1 MEEHSALTAQNE
13 NWDCDMATLREITR
27 QELKDLIDCVPTDEL
42 IVVKRYI
49 QYVIDMQDPLLKT
62 LAEAPVDG
70 EPLDNSDLVALK
82 EAWEDVAAGNLISN
96 EALKERLGI

>member
-1 MEEHSALTAQNE
+1 MMTSQEE
-13 NWDCDMATLREITR
+13 NWEYAMTAPCEITR
-27 QELKDLIDCVPTDEL
+27 QEIKDLIDCVPTDEL

-62 LAEAPVDG
+62 LADAPVDD

-96 EALKERLGI
+96 EALKSRLGI

>member
-1 MEEHSALTAQNE
+1 MTAQEE
-13 NWDCDMATLREITR
+13 NWEYDMTTPREITR

-62 LAEAPVDG
+62 LADAPVDD
-70 EPLDNSDLVALK
+70 EPLDNSDLIALK

>member
-1 MEEHSALTAQNE
+1 MTAQEE
-13 NWDCDMATLREITR
+13 NWDCDIAPPREITR

-62 LAEAPVDG
+62 LADAPVDD

>member
-1 MEEHSALTAQNE
+1 MTAQNE
-13 NWDCDMATLREITR
+13 NRERGAPTAPKATR

-49 QYVIDMQDPLLKT
+49 QYIIDMQDPLLKT
-62 LAEAPVDG
+62 LADAPVDD
-70 EPLDNSDLVALK
+70 EPLTNSDLVALK

-96 EALKERLGI
+96 ETLKERLGI

>member
-1 MEEHSALTAQNE
+1 MTTSQEE
-13 NWDCDMATLREITR
+13 NWEYDTATPREITR
-27 QELKDLIDCVPTDEL
+27 RELKDLIDCVPTDEL

-62 LAEAPVDG
+62 LADAPVDD
-70 EPLDNSDLVALK
+70 EALDNSDLVALK

-96 EALKERLGI
+96 EALKSRLGI

>member
-1 MEEHSALTAQNE
+1 MTAQNE
-13 NWDCDMATLREITR
+13 NWDCDTTTPREITR

-42 IVVKRYI
+42 IAVKRYI

-62 LAEAPVDG
+62 LADAPVDD

-96 EALKERLGI
+96 EALKTRLGI

>member
-1 MEEHSALTAQNE
+1 
-13 NWDCDMATLREITR
+13 MATLRETTR

-62 LAEAPVDG
+62 LAEAPVDD
-70 EPLDNSDLVALK
+70 EPLDNSDLIALK
-82 EAWEDVAAGNLISN
+82 EAWEDVATGNLISN
-96 EALKERLGI
+96 EALKEKLGI

>member
-1 MEEHSALTAQNE
+1 MTAQNE
-13 NWDCDMATLREITR
+13 NREYGITTSRKTTR

-62 LAEAPVDG
+62 LADAPMDD
-70 EPLDNSDLVALK
+70 EPLTNSDLVALK
-82 EAWEDVAAGNLISN
+82 EEWEDVAAGNLISN
-96 EALKERLGI
+96 ETLKERLGI

>member
-1 MEEHSALTAQNE
+1 MTAQNE
-13 NWDCDMATLREITR
+13 NLEYAITTPREITR

-62 LAEAPVDG
+62 LAEAPVDD

>member
-1 MEEHSALTAQNE
+1 MTAQEE
-13 NWDCDMATLREITR
+13 NWDCDMTAPREITR

-42 IVVKRYI
+42 LVVKRYI

-62 LAEAPVDG
+62 LAEAPVDD

>member
-1 MEEHSALTAQNE
+1 MTAQEE
-13 NWDCDMATLREITR
+13 NWEYDMATPREITR

-62 LAEAPVDG
+62 LADAPVDD

>member
-1 MEEHSALTAQNE
+1 MTAQEE
-13 NWDCDMATLREITR
+13 NWEYDIAPPREITR

-42 IVVKRYI
+42 LVVKRYI

-62 LAEAPVDG
+62 LADAPVDD

>member
-1 MEEHSALTAQNE
+1 MTAQEE
-13 NWDCDMATLREITR
+13 NWDCDTATPREITR

-62 LAEAPVDG
+62 LAEAPVDD

>member
-1 MEEHSALTAQNE
+1 MTAQNE
-13 NWDCDMATLREITR
+13 NRERGAPTARETTR

-62 LAEAPVDG
+62 LADAPVDD
-70 EPLDNSDLVALK
+70 EPLTNSDLVALR

-96 EALKERLGI
+96 EDLKERLGI